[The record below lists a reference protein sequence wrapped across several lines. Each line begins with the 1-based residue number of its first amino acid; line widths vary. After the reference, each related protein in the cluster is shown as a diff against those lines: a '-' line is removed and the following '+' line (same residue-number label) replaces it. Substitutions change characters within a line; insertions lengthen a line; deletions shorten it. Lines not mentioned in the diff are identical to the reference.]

1 MKEKNLENIY
11 KEKRNVIIEG
21 KMSVGKTNNLGFS
34 FVDQMINDGNN
45 LLILDSREEYLNRFY
60 SKLKKE
66 GYEILILNFNDFS
79 LSEGWNLFDYP
90 YKLYQYKDIDKATL
104 CLEKIAEEVF
114 YENNN
119 EDSFWI
125 NSARDFFVGCCLAL
139 FEDGQSEEINLNSM
153 ISFLSEAEENSNY
166 IEEYFRTKNTT
177 DVAYTCASGTVFSP
191 IETKGGIIATAKQ
204 RLTPIISKK
213 GLMQLLSQTTFSFK
227 EILHKKVA
235 FFLINSEEEST
246 LSSLVSIF
254 IQEIYMM
261 FSKNRQ
267 EKEFDF
273 VLDNFDTIDNIS
285 NLKGILSSCIS
296 KNIKFYL
303 MTRDRNLLEN
313 KYSSYIN
320 QLTNNISICSK
331 EITMNIDDEC
341 IKIEN
346 ILSKKSFQSKGNIL
360 YPTRN
365 KTEIKV
371 FNLKRFMLLNFQSD
385 NEKYKNYTL
394 EEVDYEKYKEV
405 MGENKSLS
413 PQEIT
418 IKKGTTKFYIVKE
431 ADKIVDSFVIFLD
444 SDNWITLNLEKF
456 IDITYVNFIFN
467 SLSDLGYNNVTFFLP
482 SDNEKIFN
490 IIKDNFD
497 VIKIKND
504 HQGMFDYKKVTIG
517 I

>member
-1 MKEKNLENIY
+1 MKEKNLETIY

-34 FVDQMINDGNN
+34 FVDQMINDENN
-45 LLILDSREEYLNRFY
+45 LLILDSREEYLTRFY

-79 LSEGWNLFDYP
+79 LSDGWNLFDYP
-90 YKLYQYKDIDKATL
+90 YELYQSKDIDKATL

-139 FEDGQSEEINLNSM
+139 FEDGKSEEINLNSI

-166 IEEYFRTKNTT
+166 IEEYFRAKNAT
-177 DVAYTCASGTVFSP
+177 DVAYACASGTVFSP
-191 IETKGGIIATAKQ
+191 IETKGGIISTAKQ

-227 EILHKKVA
+227 KILHKKMA

-261 FSKNRQ
+261 LSKNRQ

-331 EITMNIDDEC
+331 EITMNIDDEY

-346 ILSKKSFQSKGNIL
+346 ILSKNDFQSKGNIL

-365 KTEIKV
+365 QNEIKV

-394 EEVDYEKYKEV
+394 EEADYEKYKEV
-405 MGENKSLS
+405 VGENNSLS
-413 PQEIT
+413 PQGIAVKE
-418 IKKGTTKFYIVKE
+418 GTAKFYIVKE
-431 ADKIVDSFVIFLD
+431 TDKIVDSFVIFLD
-444 SDNWITLNLEKF
+444 SDNWITLDLKKF
-456 IDITYVNFIFN
+456 IDVIYTSFIFN
-467 SLSDLGYNNVTFFLP
+467 GLSNLGYRSLSCFLP
-482 SDNEKIFN
+482 IENESIFN
-490 IIKDNFD
+490 AIHDNFD
-497 VIKIKND
+497 VIKVENYK
-504 HQGMFDYKKVTIG
+504 QGMFNYKKVTIG